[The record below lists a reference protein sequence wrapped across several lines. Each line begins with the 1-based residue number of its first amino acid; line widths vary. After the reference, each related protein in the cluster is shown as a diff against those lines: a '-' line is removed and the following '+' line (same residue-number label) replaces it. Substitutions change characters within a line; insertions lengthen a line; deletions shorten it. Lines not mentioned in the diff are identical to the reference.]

1 MESNEMKLSQALID
15 RKWKE
20 AQTGPEGKTIREMG
34 LTKEDWMKQ
43 NDYNVYE
50 VKEQD
55 EVE

>member
-1 MESNEMKLSQALID
+1 MKLSQALID